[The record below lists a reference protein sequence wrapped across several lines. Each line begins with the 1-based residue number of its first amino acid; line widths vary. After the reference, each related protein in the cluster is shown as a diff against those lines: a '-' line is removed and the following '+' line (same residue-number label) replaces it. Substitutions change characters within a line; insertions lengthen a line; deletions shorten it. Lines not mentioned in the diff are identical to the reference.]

1 MADKFPFFVVAPLV
15 ALGSFFCDAATAQI
29 TPDSTL
35 GNENST
41 IRQET
46 IQGINSDLITGG
58 ATRGANLFHSFSE
71 FNIPAGRGAY
81 FANPPAIQNILTR
94 VTGGNPSNILGT
106 LGVLGNANLFLINPN
121 GISFGSTARLDIKGS
136 FVAATA
142 DSLTFGNN
150 LEFSAT
156 NPQAPPLLNVNI
168 PIGLRF
174 RENTGD
180 IHNTGNLTVGKD
192 LTLQA
197 QNLNLSGI
205 IQAGGNLTLQAQD
218 TVTVRDSVE
227 QPFIAAAGNQLL
239 IQGNESVDIFALNHV
254 NSGLFS
260 SGDLV
265 LRSANTVGGD
275 AHYWGGG
282 NFRIEQLDGSL
293 GNLSSPHDPIIR
305 TTGDVFIGAYQ
316 GASLHII
323 AGGSVTIPGF
333 ILITGADP
341 QFGLVENIT
350 LSNGQQITI
359 DGRNNPTVDIR
370 AGVNPEFIGVPFFQG
385 SGNDLFFSPT
395 PPPTPPTSAYINVG
409 TIVFSRNPFD
419 STQKITGDVLLT
431 NQYQPNPNLS
441 SSQNDIIITP
451 SNLSFGFIPNFE
463 STAIDT
469 SSFSSGGKVIIDSKS
484 GIGVVG
490 GINSFAFEQD
500 GKGGDIIFNSV
511 GDTFIINAR
520 IDVAS
525 SHGGS
530 INIKANNLTLNNSS
544 LLAGIRSE
552 LGVENAQAGD
562 IKITVHGN
570 ATLTSDS
577 SIQSNVESG
586 GQGNAGNINF
596 TADDSLSLLDGS
608 FISTIVRR
616 STELSN
622 GTIIP
627 AGEGNSGNITIK
639 ASDINLSNVSEE
651 GGFRPGIF
659 TFVDQGARGIAGN
672 IQLEATNNLTLSNSA
687 LVRSTLDFNAVGRA
701 GNIEIN
707 AGSLS
712 FENNALV
719 ISSTFGQGEPNTD
732 LTGNAGNIS
741 IKVQGNATLVSD
753 SGIQSNVESGGKG
766 NAGNIDFRA
775 DSLSLLDGSF
785 ISTIVRRSTEPSNG
799 TIIPAGE
806 GNGGNITIK
815 ANDINLSGVS
825 EQGGFSS
832 GIFTFVDQGAR
843 GIAGNIQLE
852 ATNNLTLSNS
862 AVVRST
868 LDLNAVGR
876 GGNIEI
882 NAGSLSFEN
891 NALVISS
898 TFGQGEPNTD
908 FTGNAGNITI
918 NVQGNATLV
927 SSGIQSDVDRGG
939 KGNAGNINFT
949 ADSIFFRD
957 FSAITSVVRG
967 SITSNGTVVTPGEG
981 NGGNI
986 TIKARDITLFGLS
999 EGRQGF
1005 RNGISSSVG
1014 ADARGI
1020 GGNIKIEV
1028 DNRLTLSNF
1037 ILIDS
1042 ILENDATG
1050 RAGNIE
1056 IQAGLLYLNNNS
1068 VISTISLGKGET
1080 NSNELTGN
1088 AGNITIN
1095 VQGNATFISS
1105 GIETNIGAGG
1115 IGTAGNI
1122 DFKADSISLLDGGSI
1137 RSVVLGELLLANGTI
1152 VAPGQGNGGSIRIKA
1167 NEINIDGFSSQ
1178 NLSQINASVGIGTT
1192 GQAGSIDIES
1202 KTLNVKNGAFISA
1215 ITEGEGDA
1223 GNIDITANNQIF
1235 ISGIFAEVLNMGI
1248 GGISTITTNTGEAGD
1263 ITINTPIFNISN
1275 GAGVEAFTQGVGN
1288 AGSITINAPQIV
1300 DIGQGSRIVVETSGA
1315 GNPGDINIRTN
1326 TLNIGKDAELSATAR
1341 ATATN
1346 RQGGNINLNT
1356 SNLNISGRLGIF
1368 AETQGISPAGNLT
1381 LNPNSINP
1389 NLNINFTDNGFIS
1402 ASTTAA
1408 GNGGNINISA
1418 PEIID
1423 IQGEGRIIVET
1434 SGSGNAGRIDITA
1447 QTLNLA
1453 NGVEIS
1459 ASTNGTGDAGDIL
1472 LTIQDNLNL
1481 TNSAIASSTTP
1492 NSTGDGG
1499 NIIIDPDQV
1508 NLNNRAQISVNSQG
1522 QGDAGSIFLT
1532 ANNLTLNNNST
1543 ISAATASGEGG
1554 NINLNIANLLR
1565 LRNNSPITATANG
1578 TGNGGNININ
1588 TTFLVANQDSDIT
1601 ANAFAG
1607 RGGNINITTQAL
1619 FFSPDSQITASSELG
1634 VEGVVAINTPEID
1647 PSQGLLNLPET
1658 VVDPRT
1664 LINQN
1669 ACQRGRQSEFTI
1681 TGRGGLPSSPE
1692 QFPNSDEVE
1701 VGLVTPSEESVT
1713 RVTSPLPTAVT
1724 SEKIVPA
1731 QGWVRNEKGRIIL
1744 VGYDPSNANIQRQK
1758 TNLTACQPR

>member
-1 MADKFPFFVVAPLV
+1 MADRFPFLLVAPLV

-35 GNENST
+35 GVESSI

-58 ATRGANLFHSFSE
+58 ATRGANLFHSFSD
-71 FNIPAGRGAY
+71 FNIQAGRGAY
-81 FANPPAIQNILTR
+81 FANPAAVNNILTR

-174 RENTGD
+174 RENARD

-260 SGDLV
+260 GGDLV

-275 AHYWGGG
+275 AHYWSGG

-370 AGVNPEFIGVPFFQG
+370 AGVNPEFIGIPAVTE
-385 SGNDLFFSPT
+385 SGNDFFF
-395 PPPTPPTSAYINVG
+395 PPNFLSATPTSADINLG
-409 TIVFSRNPFD
+409 TIIFSRNPAD
-419 STQKITGDVLLT
+419 ITQKITGDVLLT
-431 NQYQPNPNLS
+431 NQYQPNPNLQGNISVAS
-441 SSQNDIIITP
+441 SNP
-451 SNLSFGFIPNFE
+451 FFGFIPNFQF
-463 STAIDT
+463 TAIDT
-469 SSFSSGGKVIIDSKS
+469 ASLANGGRLKIDSRANI
-484 GIGVVG
+484 GITGI
-490 GINSFAFEQD
+490 INSFAFGQF
-500 GKGGDIIFNSV
+500 GRGGDILFNSV
-511 GDTFIINAR
+511 GDTFITNAR

-525 SHGGS
+525 NQGGS
-530 INIKANNLTLNNSS
+530 ININSNNLSLNNSF
-544 LLAGIRSE
+544 LVAGIRSE

-562 IKITVHGN
+562 IKITVYGN
-570 ATLTSDS
+570 AILASDS

-586 GQGNAGNINF
+586 GKGNAGNIDL
-596 TADDSLSLLDGS
+596 TADSLSLLDGS
-608 FISTIVRR
+608 QILTIVRR
-616 STELSN
+616 STQLRN

-639 ASDINLSNVSEE
+639 ASDINLSGFSEQR
-651 GGFRPGIF
+651 GLRSGIF
-659 TFVDQGARGIAGN
+659 TSVDQGARGRAGN

-687 LVRSTLDFNAVGRA
+687 LVRSTLDFNA
-701 GNIEIN
+701 I
-707 AGSLS
+707 
-712 FENNALV
+712 
-719 ISSTFGQGEPNTD
+719 
-732 LTGNAGNIS
+732 
-741 IKVQGNATLVSD
+741 
-753 SGIQSNVESGGKG
+753 
-766 NAGNIDFRA
+766 
-775 DSLSLLDGSF
+775 
-785 ISTIVRRSTEPSNG
+785 
-799 TIIPAGE
+799 
-806 GNGGNITIK
+806 
-815 ANDINLSGVS
+815 
-825 EQGGFSS
+825 
-832 GIFTFVDQGAR
+832 
-843 GIAGNIQLE
+843 
-852 ATNNLTLSNS
+852 
-862 AVVRST
+862 
-868 LDLNAVGR
+868 GR

-891 NALVISS
+891 GVGVLASTSGQGELNNTDLTGNAGNITIKVQGNATLTLNTSIESNVESGGKGNAGNIDLTADSLSLLDGSQILTIVRRSTQLRNGTIIPAGEGNGGSITIKASDINLSGASEQLGSRSGISASVDQGARGIAGNIQLEANNHFTLSNFARIGSTLDPNAIGRGGNIEINADSLSFENGVEVLAS
-898 TFGQGEPNTD
+898 TFGQGELNNTD
-908 FTGNAGNITI
+908 LTGNAGNITIKVQDNATLASDSIIQSNVESGGQGNAGDIDLTADSLSLLDGSQILTIVRRSTQLRNGTIIPAGEGNGGSITIKANDINVSGASEQLGSRSGIFTSVDQGARGIAGNIQLEANNHFTLSNFARIGSTLDPNAIGRGGNIEINAGSLSFENGVEVIASTFGQGELNTDLTGNAGNITI
-918 NVQGNATLV
+918 NVQGNATLASD
-927 SSGIQSDVDRGG
+927 SSIESNVESGG
-939 KGNAGNINFT
+939 QGNAGNIDLT
-949 ADSIFFRD
+949 AGSFSLLSGAGIGSFVRD
-957 FSAITSVVRG
+957 VSQLLD
-967 SITSNGTVVTPGEG
+967 GTILPPGEG
-981 NGGNI
+981 NGGSI
-986 TIKARDITLFGLS
+986 TIKASDININ
-999 EGRQGF
+999 GF
-1005 RNGISSSVG
+1005 SSQNFSQINTSVG
-1014 ADARGI
+1014 IGARGI
-1020 GGNIKIEV
+1020 AGNIQLDAN
-1028 DNRLTLSNF
+1028 DNFTLSNLAF
-1037 ILIDS
+1037 ISSTLSPNAI
-1042 ILENDATG
+1042 G
-1050 RAGNIE
+1050 RGGNIE
-1056 IQAGLLYLNNNS
+1056 INAGSLSLDNGVVIASTFGQGELNN
-1068 VISTISLGKGET
+1068 TD
-1080 NSNELTGN
+1080 LTGN
-1088 AGNITIN
+1088 AGNISVT
-1095 VQGNATFISS
+1095 VGDAISL
-1105 GIETNIGAGG
+1105 TNRSAILGSVNPGG
-1115 IGTAGNI
+1115 IGIGGDIDIRGRSLSLTHGSQIQTSLFRPQDNLPGGQGQAGNI
-1122 DFKADSISLLDGGSI
+1122 VVKTKDFVNLFGVSL
-1137 RSVVLGELLLANGTI
+1137 
-1152 VAPGQGNGGSIRIKA
+1152 
-1167 NEINIDGFSSQ
+1167 DGFSSG
-1178 NLSQINASVGIGTT
+1178 LLASTEQG
-1192 GQAGSIDIES
+1192 A
-1202 KTLNVKNGAFISA
+1202 NGA
-1215 ITEGEGDA
+1215 
-1223 GNIDITANNQIF
+1223 
-1235 ISGIFAEVLNMGI
+1235 
-1248 GGISTITTNTGEAGD
+1248 AGD
-1263 ITINTPIFNISN
+1263 ITVTTNAFRLAD
-1275 GAGVEAFTQGVGN
+1275 GALVDTLTAN
-1288 AGSITINAPQIV
+1288 AGKAGNITINASTFAATGGGQI
-1300 DIGQGSRIVVETSGA
+1300 
-1315 GNPGDINIRTN
+1315 
-1326 TLNIGKDAELSATAR
+1326 
-1341 ATATN
+1341 
-1346 RQGGNINLNT
+1346 
-1356 SNLNISGRLGIF
+1356 
-1368 AETQGISPAGNLT
+1368 LT
-1381 LNPNSINP
+1381 
-1389 NLNINFTDNGFIS
+1389 
-1402 ASTTAA
+1402 TTR
-1408 GNGGNINISA
+1408 N
-1418 PEIID
+1418 
-1423 IQGEGRIIVET
+1423 
-1434 SGSGNAGRIDITA
+1434 SGNAGNITLNITDSIDISGSDPTFANRLASFGENIVNNQGAESGLFANTA
-1447 QTLNLA
+1447 P
-1453 NGVEIS
+1453 G
-1459 ASTNGTGDAGDIL
+1459 
-1472 LTIQDNLNL
+1472 
-1481 TNSAIASSTTP
+1481 
-1492 NSTGDGG
+1492 STGNGG

-1508 NLNNRAQISVNSQG
+1508 NLNNNARISVNSQG

-1532 ANNLTLNNNST
+1532 ANNLTLNNSST

-1634 VEGVVAINTPEID
+1634 VEGVVTINTPEID

-1692 QFPNSDEVE
+1692 QFQSNDEVE
-1701 VGLVTPSEESVT
+1701 VGLVSPTEESAT
-1713 RVTSPLPTAVT
+1713 RVTSPSATAVT
-1724 SEKIVPA
+1724 SETIVPA
-1731 QGWVRNEKGRIIL
+1731 QGWIRNEKGRIIL

-1758 TNLTACQPR
+1758 TSLTSCQPR

>member
-1 MADKFPFFVVAPLV
+1 MADRFPFLLVAPLV

-35 GNENST
+35 GVESST

-174 RENTGD
+174 RENAGD
-180 IHNTGNLTVGKD
+180 IHNAGNLTVGKD

-260 SGDLV
+260 GGDLV

-275 AHYWGGG
+275 AHYWSGG

-305 TTGDVFIGAYQ
+305 TTGDVFIGAYE

-359 DGRNNPTVDIR
+359 DGKSQPTLDIR
-370 AGVNPEFIGVPFFQG
+370 AGVKPEFLGVPSMTE
-385 SGNDLFFSPT
+385 SGNDFFLGLNLDSVT
-395 PPPTPPTSAYINVG
+395 PINADINVG
-409 TIVFSRNPFD
+409 AILFSTSLFEG
-419 STQKITGDVLLT
+419 TKITGNVLLT
-431 NQYQPNPNLS
+431 NQYQPNLS
-441 SSQNDIIITP
+441 LLGSINVANSLFPLFNEAIQTGSLELSNGGSITIDSRNNIGINGIIDAE
-451 SNLSFGFIPNFE
+451 SFLR
-463 STAIDT
+463 
-469 SSFSSGGKVIIDSKS
+469 GGKILIKS
-484 GIGVVG
+484 
-490 GINSFAFEQD
+490 
-500 GKGGDIIFNSV
+500 GGDILI
-511 GDTFIINAR
+511 TNAT
-520 IDVAS
+520 VSAT
-525 SHGGS
+525 GKEGN
-530 INIKANNLTLNNSS
+530 INIIGNDITIDNSILNTGVFQITGLEDERRTGKIKIIASGTLILNNESSIVDGIISASIVENSDTQVNSQIGNNIDIETRYLELNNSIISTLS
-544 LLAGIRSE
+544 LGIGSAGNIKIKATEAIKLESSSLFERSFISSRVSGLGSVGNAGSIVVETNMLELNNGSAIESTQDGRGNAGNINITATESIKSNGLLDENFITVGITSGLGQNGIGKSGDIQIVTKNLELVDNSQISAITFGRGDGGNINISADNIRLDNFSFITNSPSDISSQIGGITQIGNTGNIE
-552 LGVENAQAGD
+552 IYAKSIEVINLSQIASNTLGVGDAGD
-562 IKITVHGN
+562 IKITAEHNIMLEGGSFINSEVST
-570 ATLTSDS
+570 ALLTEV
-577 SIQSNVESG
+577 I
-586 GQGNAGNINF
+586 GNAGNIWI
-596 TADDSLSLLDGS
+596 TTPKLSVQN
-608 FISTIVRR
+608 ISGIFSQAQDT
-616 STELSN
+616 
-622 GTIIP
+622 
-627 AGEGNSGNITIK
+627 EGN
-639 ASDINLSNVSEE
+639 
-651 GGFRPGIF
+651 
-659 TFVDQGARGIAGN
+659 
-672 IQLEATNNLTLSNSA
+672 
-687 LVRSTLDFNAVGRA
+687 A
-701 GNIEIN
+701 GNIEITTGELTLKGASRISSLTN
-707 AGSLS
+707 SNQSKPGSIIINNGRNPTQFISLEES
-712 FENNALV
+712 RITAEIGNNATLNPEITSNIEEININSNIINLFQGSTIRTLTAGGINASNV
-719 ISSTFGQGEPNTD
+719 NISSASINLNQSSRIET
-732 LTGNAGNIS
+732 LTNSNSSAGNIIINS
-741 IKVQGNATLVSD
+741 K
-753 SGIQSNVESGGKG
+753 ESV
-766 NAGNIDFRA
+766 NI
-775 DSLSLLDGSF
+775 
-785 ISTIVRRSTEPSNG
+785 
-799 TIIPAGE
+799 
-806 GNGGNITIK
+806 
-815 ANDINLSGVS
+815 AN
-825 EQGGFSS
+825 
-832 GIFTFVDQGAR
+832 
-843 GIAGNIQLE
+843 
-852 ATNNLTLSNS
+852 SNS
-862 AVVRST
+862 GLFAQT
-868 LDLNAVGR
+868 
-876 GGNIEI
+876 
-882 NAGSLSFEN
+882 EN
-891 NALVISS
+891 
-898 TFGQGEPNTD
+898 
-908 FTGNAGNITI
+908 TGNAGNITI
-918 NVQGNATLV
+918 N
-927 SSGIQSDVDRGG
+927 
-939 KGNAGNINFT
+939 
-949 ADSIFFRD
+949 
-957 FSAITSVVRG
+957 
-967 SITSNGTVVTPGEG
+967 
-981 NGGNI
+981 
-986 TIKARDITLFGLS
+986 
-999 EGRQGF
+999 
-1005 RNGISSSVG
+1005 
-1014 ADARGI
+1014 
-1020 GGNIKIEV
+1020 
-1028 DNRLTLSNF
+1028 
-1037 ILIDS
+1037 
-1042 ILENDATG
+1042 
-1050 RAGNIE
+1050 
-1056 IQAGLLYLNNNS
+1056 
-1068 VISTISLGKGET
+1068 
-1080 NSNELTGN
+1080 
-1088 AGNITIN
+1088 
-1095 VQGNATFISS
+1095 
-1105 GIETNIGAGG
+1105 
-1115 IGTAGNI
+1115 
-1122 DFKADSISLLDGGSI
+1122 
-1137 RSVVLGELLLANGTI
+1137 
-1152 VAPGQGNGGSIRIKA
+1152 
-1167 NEINIDGFSSQ
+1167 
-1178 NLSQINASVGIGTT
+1178 
-1192 GQAGSIDIES
+1192 
-1202 KTLNVKNGAFISA
+1202 
-1215 ITEGEGDA
+1215 
-1223 GNIDITANNQIF
+1223 
-1235 ISGIFAEVLNMGI
+1235 
-1248 GGISTITTNTGEAGD
+1248 
-1263 ITINTPIFNISN
+1263 TPIFNILNNAEVS
-1275 GAGVEAFTQGVGN
+1275 AFTTGIGN
-1288 AGSITINAPQIV
+1288 AGSITINAPQRV

-1315 GNPGDINIRTN
+1315 GNPGDINITTN
-1326 TLNIGKDAELSATAR
+1326 TLNIGEDAELSATAR

-1389 NLNINFTDNGFIS
+1389 ILNINFTDNGFIS
-1402 ASTTAA
+1402 ASTTAV

-1418 PEIID
+1418 PEVID

-1459 ASTNGTGDAGDIL
+1459 ASTNGTGNAGDIL

-1492 NSTGDGG
+1492 NSTGNGG

-1532 ANNLTLNNNST
+1532 ANNLTLNNSST